1 MFMPKTRVYELAK
14 DLSVDNKEIISYLAG
29 LGADVKNHMSV
40 VDERYAE
47 LARRRFSPSV
57 PLPGSSAQAVK
68 PRPVG
73 MPPRVRR
80 GRGAK
85 RPQEEAETT
94 DEAPVA
100 VNESASQSAH
110 GETAAVSKSA
120 EALASSLGTASEAAQ
135 DATTAAEPP
144 AAKQAAAAPPEP
156 QPQKAPPKETLRQR
170 DARPRPATR
179 LADEED
185 EETAT
190 RTSRPAP
197 TRPSR
202 SSGRPAA
209 ERRSAP
215 RGPRQDRPTAATGE
229 RPQAQPGMASTSARR
244 KSGAARSRRPGAS
257 GPGGRPTS
265 ATGRR
270 PPAKQRPRS
279 ARGAAAKS
287 TPESPPQPTGPKTIV
302 IPDTIT
308 VADLAGE
315 LDLPATTVI
324 KALMEEGVMA
334 AINNVIDFDVA
345 SMVVEKLGGVV
356 QRPAK
361 EKKHLVTISPD
372 EEKGKLQPRPPVV
385 TILGHVDHGKT
396 TLLDAIRES
405 RVVETEAGG
414 ITQHTGAYQVEKNG
428 QLITFLDTPGHEAF
442 TTMRSRGAQITDL
455 AILVVAADDGV
466 MPQTVEALNHA
477 KAADVPI
484 IVAINKTDRPG
495 ANPDRVRQQLADHE
509 LLSEDWGGST
519 VTVEVSALK
528 KAGIEDLL
536 EMVLLVAEMAELK
549 ANPDRPAVGS
559 VIEAELDRNRGS
571 TATVLIQN
579 GTLRTGDMV
588 VAGSTSGRVRAMFD
602 YRGRSI
608 KEAGPS
614 VPVSILGL
622 EGVPAAGDRVEVL
635 DDERAARQLA
645 EKRSDERK
653 DTQKAGRLRLSE
665 LFSKI
670 EEGVV
675 KDLNIIVKADV
686 QGTVEA
692 LGSSL
697 EKLSDDR
704 VRVNVIHAGTGGIT
718 ETDVV
723 LASASNAIII
733 GFNVRPEPDT
743 RRAAEREEV
752 DIRLYRVIY
761 EALDDIKAAMTGL
774 LEPEY
779 EEAVLGRAEVRATF
793 RVPNIGTIAGCYV
806 TDGRILRNALVRV
819 LRDQVVIYEGKI
831 SSLKRFKD
839 DVREVLEGYECGI
852 GIERFNDVKEGDH
865 LEAYHMRKVEP

>member
-1 MFMPKTRVYELAK
+1 
-14 DLSVDNKEIISYLAG
+14 
-29 LGADVKNHMSV
+29 
-40 VDERYAE
+40 
-47 LARRRFSPSV
+47 
-57 PLPGSSAQAVK
+57 
-68 PRPVG
+68 
-73 MPPRVRR
+73 
-80 GRGAK
+80 
-85 RPQEEAETT
+85 
-94 DEAPVA
+94 
-100 VNESASQSAH
+100 
-110 GETAAVSKSA
+110 
-120 EALASSLGTASEAAQ
+120 
-135 DATTAAEPP
+135 
-144 AAKQAAAAPPEP
+144 
-156 QPQKAPPKETLRQR
+156 
-170 DARPRPATR
+170 
-179 LADEED
+179 
-185 EETAT
+185 
-190 RTSRPAP
+190 
-197 TRPSR
+197 
-202 SSGRPAA
+202 
-209 ERRSAP
+209 
-215 RGPRQDRPTAATGE
+215 
-229 RPQAQPGMASTSARR
+229 
-244 KSGAARSRRPGAS
+244 
-257 GPGGRPTS
+257 
-265 ATGRR
+265 
-270 PPAKQRPRS
+270 
-279 ARGAAAKS
+279 
-287 TPESPPQPTGPKTIV
+287 
-302 IPDTIT
+302 
-308 VADLAGE
+308 
-315 LDLPATTVI
+315 
-324 KALMEEGVMA
+324 
-334 AINNVIDFDVA
+334 
-345 SMVVEKLGGVV
+345 
-356 QRPAK
+356 
-361 EKKHLVTISPD
+361 
-372 EEKGKLQPRPPVV
+372 
-385 TILGHVDHGKT
+385 
-396 TLLDAIRES
+396 
-405 RVVETEAGG
+405 VVETEAGG

-442 TTMRSRGAQITDL
+442 TAMRSRGAQITDL